1 MCSEDCWKKVN
12 TCSMVLATLLLFC
25 GAVLVF
31 YGGIEIY
38 NIPYQTAVNEL
49 SGDVGLLTQMK
60 PFLSCKDQYNSLWNN
75 VSSGPGNYIQ
85 NDLVRGLTVARCG
98 SQQIG
103 PVALAGFTGFFL
115 FCTGLAGVWA
125 AWKGTRGAVFSSGIT
140 LSFTVALLVVNLC
153 LITTQYSAIGVQ
165 LVACKGLSDD
175 TMQAL
180 MQNSYYCFVGH
191 VNGKSLPSN
200 ALPSD
205 KVDSLSAFVLRAA
218 CYLAGCILGLISTFL
233 FKYTTTSAFHYN
245 RFSED
250 EVDGAKLPMGSQGA
264 YAAPP
269 YAANMY
275 QPASR

>member
-1 MCSEDCWKKVN
+1 
-12 TCSMVLATLLLFC
+12 MVLATLLLFC
-25 GAVLVF
+25 GSVLIW
-31 YGGIEIY
+31 YGGIQIY

-49 SGDVGLLTQMK
+49 SGDTGLLAQMQ
-60 PFLSCKDQYNSLWNN
+60 PFLSCKDQYNMLWNN
-75 VSSGPGNYIQ
+75 ASSGTGNYIK
-85 NDLVRGLTVARCG
+85 NDLVRGLTAARCG
-98 SQQIG
+98 AQQVG

-140 LSFTVALLVVNLC
+140 LSFTVALLVVNIC
-153 LITTQYSAIGVQ
+153 LVATQYSVVGVN
-165 LVACKGLSDD
+165 LVDCKGLSDD

-180 MQNSYYCFVGH
+180 KASQFYCFIGH
-191 VNGKSLPSN
+191 VNGKFLPTN
-200 ALPSD
+200 ALTSD
-205 KVDSLSAFVLRAA
+205 KVDSLSTFLLRAA

-250 EVDGAKLPMGSQGA
+250 EIDGAKLPVGNQGA